1 MKTQVICARLAALPC
16 TLTAACALSTSFIL
30 PTSALA
36 RSSSDSLAEST
47 LAATV
52 VTAARVQQPLT
63 DVVADITIIDR
74 DTIER
79 SGAGALADVLARVP
93 GIEFSRQGG
102 PGANTEFYLRGADT
116 RFTAVFIDGVRVDSQ
131 SGSGG
136 ASWAALPLAQVERVE
151 VLRGP
156 AGAIYGSDA
165 VAGVVHIF
173 TRKGEGGFAPHAG
186 IGYGSHETRKVDSGF
201 SGKNGAWDYS
211 IGYAHEKSDG
221 YDARTDAGHNRD
233 IDGYRLESAN
243 ARLGLKLNADHR
255 LEATLLESRTDTQYD
270 SSTSAR
276 NNANRKD
283 DHALRRLRTAALNW
297 QAKWNAAYST
307 QLTVSEGRDR
317 YETQADR
324 VSNSLSETKVRSYLL
339 NNELRIGA
347 SLLTAAL
354 ERREDELDSM
364 STPPLSK
371 RRSQNAV
378 GLGYGLKRD
387 SHTLQLNARHDQD
400 SEFGGKSTGSIA
412 YAYALTPQW
421 RATASLGSAFRAPTL
436 YQRFHPTYGNAALR
450 PETAFNKEV
459 GIKFDNKTSSGGLTV
474 YQNRLDNLIF
484 FDIPAN
490 RYQSTARAQLEGATL
505 SGSTRVSRINLRASF
520 DWQKPRDLDTGK
532 LLKLRA
538 RRHANIGADTS
549 VGSWTLGGEVSL
561 SGKRYNDAN
570 NTVKLGGYGLLN
582 LYASTH
588 LGQDWSLLARIDNVA
603 DRNYT
608 SVLNYA
614 TPGRT
619 AFIGLKWTPR

>member
-1 MKTQVICARLAALPC
+1 MKNQVIRARLVARPGSLA
-16 TLTAACALSTSFIL
+16 AACALSTSFIL

-36 RSSSDSLAEST
+36 RSGSDALVEST

-52 VTAARVQQPLT
+52 VTAARVQQPVA
-63 DVVADITIIDR
+63 DVVADVTIIDR

-79 SGAGALADVLARVP
+79 SDAGALVDVLARIP

-136 ASWAALPLAQVERVE
+136 ASWSALPLAQVERVE

-156 AGAIYGSDA
+156 AGALYGSDA

-173 TRKGEGGFAPHAG
+173 TRKGESGFASHAG
-186 IGYGSHETRKVDSGF
+186 MGYGSHQTTKADAGF

-211 IGYAHEKSDG
+211 LGYAWEKSDG
-221 YDARTDAGHNRD
+221 FNTRTEAGANSDR
-233 IDGYRLESAN
+233 DGYRLESAN
-243 ARLGLKLNADHR
+243 ARLGFKLNAGHR
-255 LEATLLESRTDTQYD
+255 LEATLLESRADTQYD
-270 SSTSAR
+270 SSISAK

-283 DHALRRLRTAALNW
+283 DHALRRLRTLALNW
-297 QAKWNAAYST
+297 QARWNDAYST

-324 VSNSLSETKVRSYLL
+324 FSNSLSETKVRSYLL
-339 NNELRIGA
+339 NNELRIGTG
-347 SLLTAAL
+347 LFTVAL
-354 ERREDELDSM
+354 ERREDQLDSM
-364 STPPLSK
+364 SVPPLSK
-371 RRSQNAV
+371 QRSQNAV
-378 GLGYGLKRD
+378 GLGYGFKLG
-387 SHTLQLNARHDQD
+387 SHTLQLNARRDHD
-400 SEFGGKSTGSIA
+400 SEFGGRSSGSIA
-412 YAYALTPQW
+412 YAYSLTPQW

-450 PETAFNKEV
+450 PETAFNKEL
-459 GIKFDNKTSSGGLTV
+459 GIKFDNKARSAGLTV

-490 RYQSTARAQLEGATL
+490 RYQSTARAKLEGATL
-505 SGSTRVSRINLRASF
+505 SGSTKMSGINLRAAF

-538 RRHANIGADTS
+538 RRHADIGVDAS
-549 VGSWTLGGEVSL
+549 VGGWTLGGEVSL
-561 SGKRYNDAN
+561 NGKRYHDSG

-582 LYASTH
+582 LYASTQ
-588 LGQDWSLLARIDNVA
+588 LGQDWLLIARVDNLA

-608 SVLNYA
+608 SVRNYA

-619 AFIGLKWTPR
+619 AFIGLKWIPK